1 MCGLQLV
8 LSARSPNIVIILLD
22 DVGYGDLGC
31 YWNPLGQRSNTPF
44 LDYMA
49 MKGIRF
55 TDFHSAA
62 STCTP
67 SRGSLLTGRLCSRTG
82 YPYRIPDS
90 FVGGLPLNET
100 TFGETFKTAGYRTGM
115 LGKWQMGIE
124 PDYHP
129 NSRGFDFYFGL
140 PDGNNNGCGDEA
152 GGTLL
157 PNVCPNNWPN
167 ASWNDPSFCYLCEAE
182 KILKILAIP
191 LFHNRIIVEQPVN
204 QTSLSSRYAE
214 MAAKFVKDGSKPF
227 LLYVGLA
234 HMHAPLF
241 HMPEFEGKSAS
252 NSVYGDT
259 LLEMDNT
266 IKTIV
271 EAIKESGEEEN
282 TLVWVVSD
290 NGPDEALC
298 QYGGSP
304 GPFVGAWQR
313 NQGGG
318 GAASKDTAFEAGHRV
333 PSIVYWPGTVKGG
346 QVLDTIASTM
356 DIYPTIVALANIQMP
371 NNRVYDGIDI
381 SDLLLGKP
389 FLVKRVLYHPLT
401 YDFGGECDIEAV
413 RIGDYKAIFATGGTS
428 DCEGNTGT
436 LQQHF
441 PPLIFNVEADPVES
455 SPLDPDSNLFRS
467 VLEEVHQAMVDI
479 EESIQMDK
487 TPIAVGKY
495 NPCSI
500 PCCNP
505 LNVACR
511 CY

>member
-1 MCGLQLV
+1 MQTEMSIPCKVMVICGLQLV

-31 YWNPLGQRSNTPF
+31 YWNPTGQRSNTPF

-49 MKGIRF
+49 SEGIRF

-82 YPYRIPDS
+82 YPYRLPDG

-100 TFGETFKTAGYRTGM
+100 TFGETFKAAGYRTGM
-115 LGKWQMGIE
+115 LGKWGMGIE

-129 NSRGFDFYFGL
+129 NSRGFDFFFGL

-157 PNVCPNNWPN
+157 PNLCPMNWPN
-167 ASWNDPSFCYLCEAE
+167 ASGNDASFCYLS
-182 KILKILAIP
+182 IP
-191 LFHNRIIVEQPVN
+191 LFRNRIIVEQPVN
-204 QTSLSSRYAE
+204 QTSLSLRYAE
-214 MAAKFVKDGSKPF
+214 MAAKFVTDGSKPF

-234 HMHAPLF
+234 HMHVPLF
-241 HMPEFEGKSAS
+241 HMPEFEGRSQS
-252 NSVYGDT
+252 NSVYGNT
-259 LLEMDNT
+259 LLEMDHT
-266 IKTIV
+266 VKTIV
-271 EAIKESGEEEN
+271 EAIKDSGEEEN
-282 TLVWVVSD
+282 TLVWVV
-290 NGPDEALC
+290 
-298 QYGGSP
+298 
-304 GPFVGAWQR
+304 R
-313 NQGGG
+313 GGG
-318 GAASKDTAFEAGHRV
+318 TASKGTAFEAGHRV
-333 PSIVYWPGTVKGG
+333 PSIVYWPGTVRGG

-356 DIYPTIVALANIQMP
+356 DIYPTIAALANIQMP

-381 SDLLLGKP
+381 SDLFFGKP
-389 FLVKRVLYHPLT
+389 FLAKRVLYHPVT
-401 YDFGGECDIEAV
+401 YPFGGECDLEAV
-413 RIGDYKAIFATGGTS
+413 RIGDFKAIFATGGQP

-436 LQQHF
+436 LEQHF
-441 PPLIFNVEADPVES
+441 PPLIFNLEEDQMES
-455 SPLDPDSNLFRS
+455 SPLDPDSTLFQS
-467 VLEEVHQAMVDI
+467 VLQEVNQAMADI
-479 EESIQMDK
+479 EQSIQMNK
-487 TPIAVGKY
+487 TPIAAGKY

-505 LNVACR
+505 LNVVCR